1 MHELGVVF
9 HIIKRVEELGAE
21 NHLQKVSRVTVEVGE
36 VSAIIPSYLTD
47 CWNWAVKKSELL
59 TGAELTVDTLPAIT
73 WCNGC
78 KTTYPT
84 VAHGRICPHC
94 GSEETW
100 LQQGNEFNLK
110 QIEAI

>member
-21 NHLQKVSRVTVEVGE
+21 NNLQKVSRVTVEVGE

-59 TGAELTVDTLPAIT
+59 DGAELAVETLPAIT

-84 VAHGRICPHC
+84 VPHGKICPHC

>member
-9 HIIKRVEELGAE
+9 HIIRRVEELGAE
-21 NHLQKVSRVTVEVGE
+21 NGLQKVSRVTVEVGE

-59 TGAELTVDTLPAIT
+59 TGAELAVETLPAVT

-78 KTTYPT
+78 KSTYPT
-84 VAHGRICPHC
+84 VPHGRICPNC

-110 QIEAI
+110 QIEAT

>member
-21 NHLQKVSRVTVEVGE
+21 NDLQKISRVTVEVGE

-59 TGAELTVDTLPAIT
+59 DGAELAVETLPAIT

>member
-21 NHLQKVSRVTVEVGE
+21 NNLQKVSRVTVEVGE

-59 TGAELTVDTLPAIT
+59 DGAELSIETLPAVT
-73 WCNGC
+73 WCNAC

-84 VAHGRICPHC
+84 VPHGKICPNC

>member
-9 HIIKRVEELGAE
+9 HIIRRVEELGTE
-21 NHLQKVSRVTVEVGE
+21 NGLQKVSRVTVEVGE

-59 TGAELTVDTLPAIT
+59 DGAELAVETLLAIT

-84 VAHGRICPHC
+84 VPHGKICPHC
-94 GSEETW
+94 GSDETW

-110 QIEAI
+110 QIEAK

>member
-21 NHLQKVSRVTVEVGE
+21 NDLQKVSRVTVEVGE

-47 CWNWAVKKSELL
+47 CWNWAVKKSALL
-59 TGAELTVDTLPAIT
+59 DGAQLAIETLPAIT
-73 WCNGC
+73 WCNSC
-78 KTTYPT
+78 QTTYPT
-84 VAHGRICPHC
+84 VPHGKICPNC
-94 GSEETW
+94 GSGETW

-110 QIEAI
+110 EIEAK